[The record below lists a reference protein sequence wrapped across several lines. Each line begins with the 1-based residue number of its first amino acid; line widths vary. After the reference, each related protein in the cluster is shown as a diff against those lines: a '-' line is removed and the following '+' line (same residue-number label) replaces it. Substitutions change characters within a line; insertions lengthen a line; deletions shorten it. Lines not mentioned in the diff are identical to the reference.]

1 MTNETS
7 QMIGKERYF
16 STMTDW
22 NPAEIIGLKPRTLA
36 LTMYKSLITDS
47 IWSESRKELGYKD
60 VKKCHFYI
68 PF

>member
-1 MTNETS
+1 MTNKTS

-47 IWSESRKELGYKD
+47 IWSESRKKSL
-60 VKKCHFYI
+60 I
-68 PF
+68 